1 LVVIGSDDPADS
13 RRQLTIAADHYIT
26 AVILAAL
33 LRLLKTEAPTVDLII
48 RPRPRIDLAAPID
61 LGRIDMAIGGFAT
74 A

>member
-13 RRQLTIAADHYIT
+13 RRQFTIAADHYIT

-33 LRLLKTEAPTVDLII
+33 LRLLKTEAPTGDLII
-48 RPRPRIDLAAPID
+48 RPRPRIDLAEQID
-61 LGRIDMAIGGFAT
+61 LGRIDLAIGSFAT